1 MREPSQHS
9 RFERRAVNLKI
20 SPKSLPEFREFLEA
34 EGQAFLER
42 IDDWLSAHELSQ
54 AEAAST
60 TGIRLGVGV
69 YHIGSAPVATRRAK

>member
-1 MREPSQHS
+1 
-9 RFERRAVNLKI
+9 
-20 SPKSLPEFREFLEA
+20 
-34 EGQAFLER
+34 
-42 IDDWLSAHELSQ
+42 LSAHELSQ